1 MAVIT
6 VFGAT
11 GYAGGHI
18 IDEALRRGHEV
29 IAVNRTGSAEARPG
43 VTPVAGSLDDEAL
56 VRDLAAKS
64 DVLVVAVRG
73 SVDGEPFLLPLVPS
87 LLAAAAEGGARIG
100 VVGGAGSLHT
110 AEGGPQLIDSPD
122 FPEAYKAEAG
132 SHAQVLEALRAT
144 DTDAHWFYV
153 SPAAEFGAWA
163 PGERTGVF
171 RVGGDVLLS
180 DAEGR
185 SFISG
190 ADYAIAFV
198 DEIDKPT
205 HRQARF
211 SVAY

>member
-18 IDEALRRGHEV
+18 TDEALRRGHQV
-29 IAVNRTGSAEARPG
+29 IAVNRSGSAEERPG
-43 VTPVAGSLDDEAL
+43 VTPVAGSLEDEAL

-64 DVLVVAVRG
+64 DVLAVAVRG
-73 SVDGEPFLLPLVPS
+73 SVDGKPFLLPLVPS
-87 LLAAAAEGGARIG
+87 LLDAASAGGARIG
-100 VVGGAGSLHT
+100 VVGGAGSLYV
-110 AEGGPQLIDSPD
+110 AEGGPRLIDTPEFPD
-122 FPEAYKAEAG
+122 AYKDEAG
-132 SHAQVLEALRAT
+132 SHALVLDALRGA
-144 DTDAHWFYV
+144 DTEVDWFYL

-163 PGERTGVF
+163 PGERTGAF
-171 RVGGDVLLS
+171 RLGGDVLLS

-185 SFISG
+185 SFVSG

-198 DEIDKPT
+198 DEIDEPA
-205 HRQARF
+205 HRRARF